1 LIDNR
6 ASYPYALPNRREIH
20 RMLPRRTPRVL
31 LVAALPIVLGI
42 AMASAA
48 RPQSSPAQP
57 TQVMPDLLAGRKI
70 FERHCGLC
78 HGLDGRGGRGPNL
91 NRPELERAP
100 DDAALKAVI
109 ETGIPPE
116 MPEAWFLS
124 EKDVA
129 NVAAFVR
136 SLGKVTIEPLP
147 GDIAR
152 GERIFASSGCSGCH
166 IVGGQG
172 SGFGPELSDVG
183 ARRSPAYLAE
193 AVRNPS
199 SRLPEDFLM
208 VEAVTADRK
217 TVRGIRLNEDTFTIQ
232 ILEQS
237 GKIRSFR
244 KGNLA
249 ALRKLRNETPMPSFA
264 AVLSPGELQDLVAYL
279 ASLRGAS

>member
-1 LIDNR
+1 MLI
-6 ASYPYALPNRREIH
+6 
-20 RMLPRRTPRVL
+20 RRTPRVL
-31 LVAALPIVLGI
+31 ILTVLPVIFALAAGLDL
-42 AMASAA
+42 
-48 RPQSSPAQP
+48 RPQCSPAQP
-57 TQVMPDLLAGRKI
+57 TQVMPDLIAGRKI

-91 NRPELERAP
+91 NRAELERAP
-100 DDAALKAVI
+100 DDAALKTLI
-109 ETGIPPE
+109 ETGIAPE

-124 EKDVA
+124 EKEVA

-147 GDIAR
+147 GNVAR
-152 GERIFASSGCSGCH
+152 GEKIFASSGCSGCH

-172 SGFGPELSDVG
+172 VGFGPELSDVG
-183 ARRSPAYLAE
+183 ARRSPIYLAE

-217 TVRGIRLNEDTFTIQ
+217 TIRGIRLNEDTFTIQ

-237 GKIRSFR
+237 GEILSFR
-244 KGNLA
+244 KRNLA

-264 AVLSPGELQDLVAYL
+264 AALSPADLQDLVAYL